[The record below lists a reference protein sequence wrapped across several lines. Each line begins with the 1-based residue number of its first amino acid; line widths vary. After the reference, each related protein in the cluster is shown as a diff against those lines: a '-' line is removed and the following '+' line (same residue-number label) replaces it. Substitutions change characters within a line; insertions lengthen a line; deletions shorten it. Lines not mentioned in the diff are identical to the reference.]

1 MSRPGKAPTSG
12 SPEVL
17 CRRGTQGF
25 GNLPEDRPGLGE
37 TPYTTTV
44 SSLCTNGDP
53 LPLYPGRAGV
63 PSNGRGFTS
72 TFRTLPNIL
81 CGLRKQAPQSTKS
94 LIRSLI
100 LFRISRITLCTY
112 NTTLFTT
119 PDNYNTQITQEL
131 FMTILFYI
139 RSLQAPETNWPPRGP
154 PRMLARNITMATA
167 RTTVGHDRQVY
178 VS

>member
-17 CRRGTQGF
+17 CPRGTQGF
-25 GNLPEDRPGLGE
+25 GNLPEDRPGLGG

-44 SSLCTNGDP
+44 SSLCINGVLFP
-53 LPLYPGRAGV
+53 QYPGRAGV
-63 PSNGRGFTS
+63 PSNARGFTS

-100 LFRISRITLCTY
+100 LFRKSIISLRTS
-112 NTTLFTT
+112 NTTIYTT
-119 PDNYNTQITQEL
+119 PDIYNTHIYTFKYSPDEL
-131 FMTILFYI
+131 HNNSY
-139 RSLQAPETNWPPRGP
+139 
-154 PRMLARNITMATA
+154 
-167 RTTVGHDRQVY
+167 
-178 VS
+178 